1 MAFDA
6 RDHLGVNVHSAAGAY
21 SDIGLFTN
29 FLTYLGVKWV
39 RDDNPNGPAL
49 LPGYNVQFV
58 NTATDS
64 ATAVTNTNTAIA
76 GGAKAVELLD
86 EPPTV
91 PIMYGSSVQG
101 VGGNLATHNTRF
113 GHIPVWRY
121 FSSGMPGALPAGNDV
136 SQVGIY
142 SMKCNGNDFTGMV
155 AGTFDVAIRT
165 WAGTLPAGQT
175 IYACYY
181 HEPENNWP
189 SGASFA
195 AGQVHFINLI
205 RDIVAKGQ
213 TKANL
218 KTITIFTA
226 YILSFG
232 KGSIPGGNSTR
243 NITDWWPSVN
253 PDMVGFDFDDN
264 NAARSSFFDWVGI
277 GYAGWAKT
285 FADSKGIPWSVTECG
300 AIRTTGDT
308 SHAQYTIDMA
318 GQAAGY
324 AANGCSYVTYWD
336 DSSSTLTTAN
346 EIAMWK
352 NLVAQS
358 APMVAAQQT
367 NRAIITAVNGRVP
380 VIASALA
387 DGTSTKAALLWGPM
401 KGVSQGNVHLYRG
414 GADDPT
420 WTTHRTAGY
429 GLLPF
434 TAKGLTFQVSE
445 TGYHDYAAASDDTD
459 DATTATEIV
468 PDFQQLVADGADKVF
483 IYEAVDEDVA
493 FPTSSAGFFGL
504 AQDDWTPK
512 PQAAAVQA
520 YLASFATGPT
530 APLAPTSV
538 IAMAGDTIADVT
550 WTVGAT
556 GTLADTY
563 IVTPTPLDV
572 PAQTIIAPTL
582 VAVFAGL
589 TNGTSYTFTVKAHNA
604 QGDSATV
611 TSNSVT
617 PLVAAAPPPIATGG
631 GSLGSIAPIVK
642 TPFPAAYPTPLADVT
657 PNVAGQVQQCFLYDP
672 STADLLRITPN
683 QAGIWLND
691 LDLGFP
697 VIREVTASNPGRNGE
712 YDQTAFMGARSIS
725 LSLTVMAAADASGT
739 VQPPGY
745 WLEVLR
751 AWIADPSSRFRLG
764 YQLIGQRQR
773 FATVRPSD
781 ATAPMVG
788 SGVGRSSISVQLTL
802 RSPDGLLWEQNP
814 LPNDL
819 AVLQGGTLIGDGR
832 FERIIPQA
840 VAGSGITFPLTFP
853 VTFPAQST
861 GVVTI
866 PYQGTARSAPEIR
879 IVGACTDPVVT
890 ALNPDGTAR
899 GQIAFTGLTLAGTDE
914 LRLDFSARTAVRLA
928 SGAISSNVRQ
938 AMTSWSWFDLMPG
951 STATNSYNRLMFQVG
966 SGTAT
971 ARVYWLN
978 AFV

>member
-6 RDHLGVNVHSAAGAY
+6 RDHLGVNVHSAAAAY

-101 VGGNLATHNTRF
+101 VGGNLATHNTRY

-155 AGTFDVAIRT
+155 AGTFDAAIRT

-175 IYACYY
+175 IYACYF

-308 SHAQYTIDMA
+308 IPCAVHDRH
-318 GQAAGY
+318 GRQAAGY

-387 DGTSTKAALLWGPM
+387 DGTSTNRGSAVGAAM
-401 KGVSQGNVHLYRG
+401 KGSHRRQPPPVPRRRRRP
-414 GADDPT
+414 D

-434 TAKGLTFQVSE
+434 TAKGLTYPGFRNRLPRLCGCVGRHGRCDNRNRDRPRLS
-445 TGYHDYAAASDDTD
+445 AAHRRRCRQGFLLRGCRRRCG
-459 DATTATEIV
+459 V
-468 PDFQQLVADGADKVF
+468 PPHRRV
-483 IYEAVDEDVA
+483 
-493 FPTSSAGFFGL
+493 FGL

-530 APLAPTSV
+530 APLAPTS
-538 IAMAGDTIADVT
+538 
-550 WTVGAT
+550 
-556 GTLADTY
+556 
-563 IVTPTPLDV
+563 
-572 PAQTIIAPTL
+572 
-582 VAVFAGL
+582 
-589 TNGTSYTFTVKAHNA
+589 
-604 QGDSATV
+604 
-611 TSNSVT
+611 
-617 PLVAAAPPPIATGG
+617 
-631 GSLGSIAPIVK
+631 
-642 TPFPAAYPTPLADVT
+642 
-657 PNVAGQVQQCFLYDP
+657 
-672 STADLLRITPN
+672 R
-683 QAGIWLND
+683 
-691 LDLGFP
+691 
-697 VIREVTASNPGRNGE
+697 
-712 YDQTAFMGARSIS
+712 
-725 LSLTVMAAADASGT
+725 
-739 VQPPGY
+739 
-745 WLEVLR
+745 
-751 AWIADPSSRFRLG
+751 
-764 YQLIGQRQR
+764 
-773 FATVRPSD
+773 
-781 ATAPMVG
+781 
-788 SGVGRSSISVQLTL
+788 
-802 RSPDGLLWEQNP
+802 
-814 LPNDL
+814 
-819 AVLQGGTLIGDGR
+819 
-832 FERIIPQA
+832 
-840 VAGSGITFPLTFP
+840 
-853 VTFPAQST
+853 
-861 GVVTI
+861 
-866 PYQGTARSAPEIR
+866 
-879 IVGACTDPVVT
+879 
-890 ALNPDGTAR
+890 
-899 GQIAFTGLTLAGTDE
+899 
-914 LRLDFSARTAVRLA
+914 
-928 SGAISSNVRQ
+928 
-938 AMTSWSWFDLMPG
+938 
-951 STATNSYNRLMFQVG
+951 
-966 SGTAT
+966 
-971 ARVYWLN
+971 
-978 AFV
+978 